1 MPATAEVNYHPRPG
15 KAYCIYDPLRGL
27 AGYIVISSR
36 GITMEHQADRDEADL
51 SCACTLPLLSWQ
63 EAMRERG
70 FVMLP
75 MVWRCGACVAIASDA
90 SDAIT
95 GNETAVGCLVPPED
109 VPDENGHDITFDGN
123 FCMSGMHYTALVRCG
138 TTVKLPLM
146 AALQSLLPIGQRLYL
161 RMDSQSA
168 GPLLRRVRSLL
179 EPERTAL
186 RVHLFSPGV
195 APVPGKVHVAC
206 KICRMGSKVA
216 SGTVLSVD
224 PWELLLDLGERTL
237 VEELYE

>member
-1 MPATAEVNYHPRPG
+1 
-15 KAYCIYDPLRGL
+15 
-27 AGYIVISSR
+27 
-36 GITMEHQADRDEADL
+36 
-51 SCACTLPLLSWQ
+51 
-63 EAMRERG
+63 
-70 FVMLP
+70 
-75 MVWRCGACVAIASDA
+75 
-90 SDAIT
+90 
-95 GNETAVGCLVPPED
+95 VPPED

-123 FCMSGMHYTALVRCG
+123 FCMSGMHYTALVRYG

-179 EPERTAL
+179 EPERAAL

-216 SGTVLSVD
+216 LGTVLSVD
-224 PWELLLDLGERTL
+224 PWELLIDLGERTL
-237 VEELYE
+237 VPRWRSSTSDSCAFYACFFAYLLPIPAGSTRAPLLKGLPAYALSG